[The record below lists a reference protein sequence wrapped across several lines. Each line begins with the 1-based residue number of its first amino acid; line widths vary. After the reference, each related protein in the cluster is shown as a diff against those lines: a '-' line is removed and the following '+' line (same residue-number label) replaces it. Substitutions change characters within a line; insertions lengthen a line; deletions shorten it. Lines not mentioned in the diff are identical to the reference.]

1 MQTNPIFSP
10 GKSLGERSLAG
21 YSLSSHEEL
30 DMTEHTHILS
40 LLVSFK
46 FKDMNEA
53 GHFPLLKGFLKITN
67 TLNTIILLLL

>member
-30 DMTEHTHILS
+30 DMTENFKKYLE
-40 LLVSFK
+40 SFGIPHAYR
-46 FKDMNEA
+46 D
-53 GHFPLLKGFLKITN
+53 KIINVVINICWATKKKSGAV
-67 TLNTIILLLL
+67 L